1 MKRQTLNPEILNRC
15 LKLIEEVYDES
26 MYGENDI
33 YRIKDLIHSVD
44 KNHWKSKQ
52 WLVREFYKLYDHN
65 QGSFYVGGGWY
76 GLLSHLMRMQWPEE
90 GLNLTSG
97 DIDPRCE
104 EFGWK
109 LFHNSDINFVT
120 EDMTS
125 RDLSEYSAIIS
136 TSCEHVEPEV
146 LEKFIR
152 SKNSNAWVV
161 LQTNNY
167 DELDSHINCYPD
179 VMSFANWVEPH
190 LRERV
195 YFAGTLRLGDFDRFM
210 VIGK

>member
-1 MKRQTLNPEILNRC
+1 MNPEILNRC
-15 LKLIEEVYDES
+15 IKLIEEVYNES

-179 VMSFANWVEPH
+179 VMSFANWVEP
-190 LRERV
+190 LIKERI
-195 YFAGTLRLGDFDRFM
+195 YFAGTLRLGDFDRYM
-210 VIGK
+210 VIGKKN

>member
-1 MKRQTLNPEILNRC
+1 MKAEILNRC

-26 MYGENDI
+26 MYGNNDI

-44 KNHWKSKQ
+44 NNYWRSQQ
-52 WLVREFYKLYDHN
+52 WLVREFYKLYDHD
-65 QGSFYVGGGWY
+65 QGSFYIGGGWY
-76 GLLSHLMRMQWPEE
+76 GLLSHLIRMQWENK
-90 GLNLTSG
+90 GLNITSG

-120 EDMTS
+120 EDMAS
-125 RDLSEYSAIIS
+125 RDLSKYSAIIS
-136 TSCEHVEPEV
+136 TSCEHIEPEI
-146 LEKFIR
+146 LEKFIK
-152 SKNSNAWVV
+152 SKHDDAWVV

-167 DELDSHINCYPD
+167 DELDSHINCQPD

-190 LRERV
+190 LKERV
-195 YFAGTLRLGDFDRFM
+195 YFAGTLRLGDFDRYM

>member
-1 MKRQTLNPEILNRC
+1 MNPEILNRC

-26 MYGENDI
+26 MYGNNDI

-44 KNHWKSKQ
+44 KNHWRSKQ
-52 WLVREFYKLYDHN
+52 WLVREFYKLYKHDK
-65 QGSFYVGGGWY
+65 GSFYIGGGWY
-76 GLLSHLMRMQWPEE
+76 GLLSHLIRMQWPEE
-90 GLNLTSG
+90 SLNITSG

-125 RDLSEYSAIIS
+125 RNLSEYSAIIS
-136 TSCEHVEPEV
+136 TSCEHIEPQV
-146 LEKFIR
+146 LKKFIK
-152 SKNSNAWVV
+152 SKHDDAWVV

-167 DELDSHINCYPD
+167 YELDSHINCYGN
-179 VMSFANWVEPH
+179 VMSFAKWVEPH
-190 LRERV
+190 LNEKI
-195 YFAGTLRLGDFDRFM
+195 YFAGTLNLGDFERYM

>member
-1 MKRQTLNPEILNRC
+1 MNPEILNRC

-179 VMSFANWVEPH
+179 VMSFANWVEP
-190 LRERV
+190 LIKERI
-195 YFAGTLRLGDFDRFM
+195 YFAGTLRLGDFDRYM

>member
-1 MKRQTLNPEILNRC
+1 MNPEILNRC

-44 KNHWKSKQ
+44 KNHWRSKQ
-52 WLVREFYKLYDHN
+52 WLVREFYKLYKHDK
-65 QGSFYVGGGWY
+65 GSFYIGGGWY
-76 GLLSHLMRMQWPEE
+76 GLLSHLIRMQWPEE
-90 GLNLTSG
+90 SLNITSG

-125 RDLSEYSAIIS
+125 RNLSEYSAIIS
-136 TSCEHVEPEV
+136 TSCEHIEPQV
-146 LEKFIR
+146 LKKFIK
-152 SKNSNAWVV
+152 SKHDDAWVV

-167 DELDSHINCYPD
+167 YELDSHINCYGN
-179 VMSFANWVEPH
+179 VMSFAKWVEPH
-190 LRERV
+190 LNEKI
-195 YFAGTLRLGDFDRFM
+195 YFAGTLNLGDFERYM

>member
-1 MKRQTLNPEILNRC
+1 
-15 LKLIEEVYDES
+15 

-136 TSCEHVEPEV
+136 TSCEHVEPEI

-152 SKNSNAWVV
+152 SKNPNAWVV

-179 VMSFANWVEPH
+179 VMSFANWVEP
-190 LRERV
+190 LIKERI
-195 YFAGTLRLGDFDRFM
+195 YFAGTLRLGDFDRYM

>member
-1 MKRQTLNPEILNRC
+1 MNPEILNRC

-179 VMSFANWVEPH
+179 VMSFANWEEP
-190 LRERV
+190 LIKERI
-195 YFAGTLRLGDFDRFM
+195 YFAGTLRLGDFDRYM

>member
-1 MKRQTLNPEILNRC
+1 MNPEILNRC
-15 LKLIEEVYDES
+15 LKLIETVYDES

-179 VMSFANWVEPH
+179 VMSFANWVEP
-190 LRERV
+190 LIKERI
-195 YFAGTLRLGDFDRFM
+195 YFAGTLRLGDFDRYM

>member
-1 MKRQTLNPEILNRC
+1 MQQEILNRT

-44 KNHWKSKQ
+44 TNHWKSKQ
-52 WLVREFYKLYDHN
+52 WLVDEFYKLYDHD

-76 GLLSHLMRMQWPEE
+76 GLLSYLIRDKWPDEN
-90 GLNLTSG
+90 LNITSG

-109 LFHNSDINFVT
+109 LYHNSDINFVT
-120 EDMTS
+120 EDMIS
-125 RDLSEYSAIIS
+125 SDLHEYSAIIS
-136 TSCEHVEPEV
+136 TSCEHVEPDV
-146 LEKFIR
+146 LEKFIK
-152 SKNSNAWVV
+152 SKNNDAWVV
-161 LQTNNY
+161 LQSNNY
-167 DELDSHINCYPD
+167 EELDSHINCQPD
-179 VMSFANWVEPH
+179 VMTFANWVEP
-190 LRERV
+190 LLSERV

>member
-1 MKRQTLNPEILNRC
+1 LNPEILNRC

-44 KNHWKSKQ
+44 KNHWRSKQ
-52 WLVREFYKLYDHN
+52 WLVREFYKLYDHD
-65 QGSFYVGGGWY
+65 QGSFYIGGGWY
-76 GLLSHLMRMQWPEE
+76 GLLSHLIRNQWENKS
-90 GLNLTSG
+90 LNITSG

-120 EDMTS
+120 EDMTL

-136 TSCEHVEPEV
+136 TSCEHIEPEI
-146 LEKFIR
+146 LEKFIK
-152 SKNSNAWVV
+152 SKHDDAWVV
-161 LQTNNY
+161 LQSNNY
-167 DELDSHINCYPD
+167 EELDSHINCQPD
-179 VMSFANWVEPH
+179 VMTFAKWVEPY

-195 YFAGTLRLGDFDRFM
+195 YFAGTLRLGDFDRYM

>member
-1 MKRQTLNPEILNRC
+1 MQQEILNRT

-44 KNHWKSKQ
+44 TNHWKSKQ
-52 WLVREFYKLYDHN
+52 WLVDEFYKLYDHD
-65 QGSFYVGGGWY
+65 QGSFYIGGGWY
-76 GLLSHLMRMQWPEE
+76 GLLSYLIRDKWPDEN
-90 GLNLTSG
+90 LNITSG

-109 LFHNSDINFVT
+109 LYHSSDINFVT
-120 EDMTS
+120 EDMIS
-125 RDLSEYSAIIS
+125 SDLHEYSAIIS
-136 TSCEHVEPEV
+136 TSCEHVEPDV
-146 LEKFIR
+146 LEKFIK
-152 SKNSNAWVV
+152 SKNNDAWVV
-161 LQTNNY
+161 LQSNNY
-167 DELDSHINCYPD
+167 EELDSHINCQPD
-179 VMSFANWVEPH
+179 VMTFANWVEP
-190 LRERV
+190 LLSERV

>member
-1 MKRQTLNPEILNRC
+1 MQQEILNRC

-26 MYGENDI
+26 MYGDNDI

-44 KNHWKSKQ
+44 NNHWKSKQ
-52 WLVREFYKLYDHN
+52 WLVDEFYKLYDHD

-76 GLLSHLMRMQWPEE
+76 GLLSYLIRDKWPDEN
-90 GLNLTSG
+90 LNITSG

-109 LFHNSDINFVT
+109 LYHSSDINFVT
-120 EDMTS
+120 EDMIS
-125 RDLSEYSAIIS
+125 SDLHEYSAIIS
-136 TSCEHVEPEV
+136 TSCEHVEPDV
-146 LEKFIR
+146 LEKFIK
-152 SKNSNAWVV
+152 SKNNDAWVV
-161 LQTNNY
+161 LQSNNY
-167 DELDSHINCYPD
+167 EELDSHINCQPD
-179 VMSFANWVEPH
+179 VMTFANWVEP
-190 LRERV
+190 LLSERV

>member
-1 MKRQTLNPEILNRC
+1 LNPEILNRC
-15 LKLIEEVYDES
+15 LKLIEEVYNES

-179 VMSFANWVEPH
+179 VMSFANWVEP
-190 LRERV
+190 LIKERI
-195 YFAGTLRLGDFDRFM
+195 YFAGTLRLGDFDRYM

>member
-1 MKRQTLNPEILNRC
+1 MNQEILNRC

-26 MYGENDI
+26 MYGDNDI

-44 KNHWKSKQ
+44 NNHWKSKQ
-52 WLVREFYKLYDHN
+52 WLVDEFYKLYDHD

-76 GLLSHLMRMQWPEE
+76 GLLSYLIRDKWPDEN
-90 GLNLTSG
+90 LNITSG

-109 LFHNSDINFVT
+109 LYHSSDINFVT
-120 EDMTS
+120 EDMIS
-125 RDLSEYSAIIS
+125 SDLHEYSAIIS
-136 TSCEHVEPEV
+136 TSCEHVEPDV
-146 LEKFIR
+146 LEKFIK
-152 SKNSNAWVV
+152 SKNNDAWVV
-161 LQTNNY
+161 LQSNNY
-167 DELDSHINCYPD
+167 EELDSHINCQPD
-179 VMSFANWVEPH
+179 VMTFANWVEP
-190 LRERV
+190 LLSERV

>member
-1 MKRQTLNPEILNRC
+1 LQQEILNRT

-44 KNHWKSKQ
+44 TNHWKSKQ
-52 WLVREFYKLYDHN
+52 WLVDEFYKLYDHD

-76 GLLSHLMRMQWPEE
+76 GLLSYLIRDKWPDEN
-90 GLNLTSG
+90 LNITSG

-109 LFHNSDINFVT
+109 LYHNSDINFVT
-120 EDMTS
+120 EDMIS
-125 RDLSEYSAIIS
+125 SDLHEYSAIIS
-136 TSCEHVEPEV
+136 TSCEHVEPDV
-146 LEKFIR
+146 LEKFIK
-152 SKNSNAWVV
+152 SKNNDAWVV
-161 LQTNNY
+161 LQSNNY
-167 DELDSHINCYPD
+167 EELDSHINCQPD
-179 VMSFANWVEPH
+179 VMTFANWVEP
-190 LRERV
+190 LLSERV

>member
-1 MKRQTLNPEILNRC
+1 LNQEILNRC

-26 MYGENDI
+26 MYGNNDI

-44 KNHWKSKQ
+44 NNHWKSKQ
-52 WLVREFYKLYDHN
+52 WLVDEFYKLYDHD

-76 GLLSHLMRMQWPEE
+76 GLLSYLIRDKWPDEN
-90 GLNLTSG
+90 LNITSG

-109 LFHNSDINFVT
+109 LYHSSDINFVT
-120 EDMTS
+120 EDMIS
-125 RDLSEYSAIIS
+125 SDLHEYSAIIS
-136 TSCEHVEPEV
+136 TSCEHVEPDV
-146 LEKFIR
+146 LEKFIK
-152 SKNSNAWVV
+152 SKNNDAWVV
-161 LQTNNY
+161 LQSNNY
-167 DELDSHINCYPD
+167 EELDSHINCQPD
-179 VMSFANWVEPH
+179 VMTFANWVEP
-190 LRERV
+190 LLSERV

>member
-1 MKRQTLNPEILNRC
+1 LQQEILNRT

-44 KNHWKSKQ
+44 NNHWKSKQ
-52 WLVREFYKLYDHN
+52 WLVDEFYKLYDHD
-65 QGSFYVGGGWY
+65 QGSFYIGGGWY
-76 GLLSHLMRMQWPEE
+76 GLLSYLIRDKWPDEN
-90 GLNLTSG
+90 LNITSG

-109 LFHNSDINFVT
+109 LYHNSDINFVT
-120 EDMTS
+120 EDMIS
-125 RDLSEYSAIIS
+125 SDLHEYSAIIS
-136 TSCEHVEPEV
+136 TSCEHVEPDV
-146 LEKFIR
+146 LEKFIK
-152 SKNSNAWVV
+152 SKNNDAWVV
-161 LQTNNY
+161 LQSNNY
-167 DELDSHINCYPD
+167 EELDSHINCQPD
-179 VMSFANWVEPH
+179 VMTFANWVEP
-190 LRERV
+190 LLSERV

>member
-1 MKRQTLNPEILNRC
+1 MNPEILNRC
-15 LKLIEEVYDES
+15 LKLIEEVYNES

-179 VMSFANWVEPH
+179 VMSFANWVEP
-190 LRERV
+190 LIKERI
-195 YFAGTLRLGDFDRFM
+195 YFAGTLRLGDFDRYM

>member
-1 MKRQTLNPEILNRC
+1 MKAEILNRC

-26 MYGENDI
+26 MYGNNDI

-44 KNHWKSKQ
+44 NNHWKSKQ
-52 WLVREFYKLYDHN
+52 WLVREFYKLYDHD
-65 QGSFYVGGGWY
+65 QGSFYIGGGWY
-76 GLLSHLMRMQWPEE
+76 GLLSHLLRIQWPEE
-90 GLNLTSG
+90 SLNLTSG

-109 LFHNSDINFVT
+109 LFHNDDINFVT

-125 RDLSEYSAIIS
+125 CDLSEYSAIIS
-136 TSCEHVEPEV
+136 TSCEHIEPEI
-146 LEKFIR
+146 LEKFI
-152 SKNSNAWVV
+152 KNKHNDAWIV

-179 VMSFANWVEPH
+179 VMSFANWVEP
-190 LRERV
+190 LLKERV
-195 YFAGTLRLGDFDRFM
+195 YFAGTLRLGDFDRYM

>member
-1 MKRQTLNPEILNRC
+1 MNQEILNRC

-26 MYGENDI
+26 MYGNNDI

-44 KNHWKSKQ
+44 NNHWKSKQ
-52 WLVREFYKLYDHN
+52 WLVDEFYKLYDHD

-76 GLLSHLMRMQWPEE
+76 GLLSYLIRDKWPDEN
-90 GLNLTSG
+90 LNITSG

-109 LFHNSDINFVT
+109 LYHNSDINFVT
-120 EDMTS
+120 EDMIS
-125 RDLSEYSAIIS
+125 SDLHEYSAIIS
-136 TSCEHVEPEV
+136 TSCEHVEPDV
-146 LEKFIR
+146 LEKFIK
-152 SKNSNAWVV
+152 SKNNDAWVV
-161 LQTNNY
+161 LQSNNY
-167 DELDSHINCYPD
+167 EELDSHINCQPD
-179 VMSFANWVEPH
+179 VMTFANWVEP
-190 LRERV
+190 LLSERV

>member
-1 MKRQTLNPEILNRC
+1 LQQEILNRT

-26 MYGENDI
+26 MYGDNDI

-44 KNHWKSKQ
+44 NNHWKSKQ
-52 WLVREFYKLYDHN
+52 WLVDEFYKLYDHD

-76 GLLSHLMRMQWPEE
+76 GLLSYLIRDKWPDEN
-90 GLNLTSG
+90 LNITSG

-109 LFHNSDINFVT
+109 LYHNSDINFVT
-120 EDMTS
+120 EDMIS
-125 RDLSEYSAIIS
+125 SDLHEYSAIIS
-136 TSCEHVEPEV
+136 TSCEHVEPDV
-146 LEKFIR
+146 LEKFIK
-152 SKNSNAWVV
+152 SKNNDAWVV
-161 LQTNNY
+161 LQSNNY
-167 DELDSHINCYPD
+167 EELDSHINCQPD
-179 VMSFANWVEPH
+179 VMTFANWVEP
-190 LRERV
+190 LLSERV

>member
-1 MKRQTLNPEILNRC
+1 MNPEILNRC

-136 TSCEHVEPEV
+136 TSCEHVEPEI

-179 VMSFANWVEPH
+179 VMSFANWVEP
-190 LRERV
+190 LIKERI
-195 YFAGTLRLGDFDRFM
+195 YFAGTLRLGDFDRYM

>member
-1 MKRQTLNPEILNRC
+1 MNPEILNRC

-44 KNHWKSKQ
+44 KNHWRSKQ
-52 WLVREFYKLYDHN
+52 WLVREFYKLYKHDK
-65 QGSFYVGGGWY
+65 GSFYIGGGWY
-76 GLLSHLMRMQWPEE
+76 GLLSHLIRMQWPEE
-90 GLNLTSG
+90 SLNITSG

-179 VMSFANWVEPH
+179 VMSFANWVEP
-190 LRERV
+190 LLKERV
-195 YFAGTLRLGDFDRFM
+195 YFAGTLRLGDFDRYM

>member
-1 MKRQTLNPEILNRC
+1 MQQEILNRT

-26 MYGENDI
+26 MYGDNDI

-44 KNHWKSKQ
+44 NNHWKSKQ
-52 WLVREFYKLYDHN
+52 WLVDEFYKLYDHD

-76 GLLSHLMRMQWPEE
+76 GLLSYLIRDKWPDEN
-90 GLNLTSG
+90 LNITSG

-109 LFHNSDINFVT
+109 LYHSSDINFVT
-120 EDMTS
+120 EDMIS
-125 RDLSEYSAIIS
+125 SDLHEYSAIIS
-136 TSCEHVEPEV
+136 TSCEHVEPDI
-146 LEKFIR
+146 LEKFIK
-152 SKNSNAWVV
+152 SKNNDAWVV
-161 LQTNNY
+161 LQSNNY
-167 DELDSHINCYPD
+167 EELDSHINCQPD
-179 VMSFANWVEPH
+179 VMTFANWVEP
-190 LRERV
+190 LLSERV